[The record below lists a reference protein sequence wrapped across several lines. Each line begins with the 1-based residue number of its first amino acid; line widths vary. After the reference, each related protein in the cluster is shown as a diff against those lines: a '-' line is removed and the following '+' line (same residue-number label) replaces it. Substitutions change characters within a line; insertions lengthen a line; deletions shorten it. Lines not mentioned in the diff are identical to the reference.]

1 MLVAALARDV
11 PRAVAGHRWMWP
23 AAGFTLRL
31 LVLGALCLFV
41 PPRTAA
47 ASFHPLTMFCHVVE
61 SHAPETACG
70 CRYVILGFKGLEPY
84 IHTCRHNSAWCK
96 VKFHN

>member
-1 MLVAALARDV
+1 MLVAALAIGCTLGSRGTSLDV
-11 PRAVAGHRWMWP
+11 ARRRLHTSVVVAGCTPSLCAPPHR
-23 AAGFTLRL
+23 
-31 LVLGALCLFV
+31 C
-41 PPRTAA
+41 
-47 ASFHPLTMFCHVVE
+47 ASFLLLTMFCHVVE

-84 IHTCRHNSAWCK
+84 VDTCRHNSAWCK